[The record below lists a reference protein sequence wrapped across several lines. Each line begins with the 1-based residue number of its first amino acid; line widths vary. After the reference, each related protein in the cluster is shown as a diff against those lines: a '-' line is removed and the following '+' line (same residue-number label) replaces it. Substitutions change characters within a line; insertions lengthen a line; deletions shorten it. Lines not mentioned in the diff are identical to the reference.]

1 MTLKDI
7 YTIAGYPGLF
17 KYVAQGRNGIIVEG
31 IEDKKRMNAFATMKV
46 SSLGDI
52 SVFTQ
57 TGDIPLIDILKR
69 IREKENSNP
78 GPETKDPKVLQVY
91 FESILPEY
99 DKERVHQSDIK
110 KIISWYNLLQKNN
123 LLGVLDEEEKA
134 DSPEEK
140 EEGKTKENTGEKEQS

>member
-110 KIISWYNLLQKNN
+110 KIVSWYNLLQKNN

-134 DSPEEK
+134 DVTEEK
-140 EEGKTKENTGEKEQS
+140 EEKKTTEGQEKEEKS

>member
-17 KYVAQGRNGIIVEG
+17 KYVAQARNGIIVEG
-31 IEDKKRMNAFATMKV
+31 IEDKKRMIAFATMKV

-69 IREKENSNP
+69 IREKENNNA

-110 KIISWYNLLQKNN
+110 KIVSWYNLLQKNS
-123 LLGVLDEEEKA
+123 LLEVLDEEEKVNL
-134 DSPEEK
+134 PEEN
-140 EEGKTKENTGEKEQS
+140 EEQNATKDQEEEEKF

>member
-1 MTLKDI
+1 MTLKNI

-78 GPETKDPKVLQVY
+78 GPETKDQKVLQVY

-110 KIISWYNLLQKNN
+110 KIISWYNLLQKNK

-134 DSPEEK
+134 DVSEEK
-140 EEGKTKENTGEKEQS
+140 EEKKTTEDQGKEEKS

>member
-7 YTIAGYPGLF
+7 YTISGYPGLF

-57 TGDIPLIDILKR
+57 TGEIPLADILKR

-91 FESILPEY
+91 FESVLPEY

-110 KIISWYNLLQKNN
+110 KIIAWYNLLQKNN
-123 LLGVLDEEEKA
+123 MLNLLDEEEKTEPA
-134 DSPEEK
+134 DEKKESTDTGEEK
-140 EEGKTKENTGEKEQS
+140 PTE

>member
-57 TGDIPLIDILKR
+57 TGDIPLLDILKR

-110 KIISWYNLLQKNN
+110 KIVSWYNLLQKNN
-123 LLGVLDEEEKA
+123 LLAVLDEEEKV
-134 DSPEEK
+134 DMPEEK
-140 EEGKTKENTGEKEQS
+140 EEKKATEDKGEEEKS

>member
-123 LLGVLDEEEKA
+123 LLGVLDEEEKT
-134 DSPEEK
+134 DVTEEK
-140 EEGKTKENTGEKEQS
+140 EEKKTTEGQGKEEKS

>member
-57 TGDIPLIDILKR
+57 TGDIPLLDILKR
-69 IREKENSNP
+69 IREKESSNP

-110 KIISWYNLLQKNN
+110 KIVTWYNLLQKNN
-123 LLGVLDEEEKA
+123 LLAVLDEEEKV
-134 DSPEEK
+134 DMPEEK
-140 EEGKTKENTGEKEQS
+140 EEKKATEDKGEEGKS

>member
-1 MTLKDI
+1 MI
-7 YTIAGYPGLF
+7 
-17 KYVAQGRNGIIVEG
+17 
-31 IEDKKRMNAFATMKV
+31 AFATMKV

-69 IREKENSNP
+69 IREKENNNA

-110 KIISWYNLLQKNN
+110 KIVTWYNLLQKNS
-123 LLGVLDEEEKA
+123 LLEVLDEEEKVNL
-134 DSPEEK
+134 PEEN
-140 EEGKTKENTGEKEQS
+140 EEQNATKDQEEEEKF

>member
-110 KIISWYNLLQKNN
+110 KIVSWYNLLQKNN
-123 LLGVLDEEEKA
+123 LLGVLDEEEKT
-134 DSPEEK
+134 DVTEEK
-140 EEGKTKENTGEKEQS
+140 EEKKTTEGQGKEEKS

>member
-31 IEDKKRMNAFATMKV
+31 IEDKKRMNAFATMKI

-110 KIISWYNLLQKNN
+110 KIVSWYNLLQKNN
-123 LLGVLDEEEKA
+123 LLGVLDEEEKT
-134 DSPEEK
+134 DVTEEK
-140 EEGKTKENTGEKEQS
+140 EEKKTTEDQGKEEKS

>member
-57 TGDIPLIDILKR
+57 TGDIPLLDILKR

-110 KIISWYNLLQKNN
+110 KIVSWYNLLQKNN
-123 LLGVLDEEEKA
+123 LLAVLDEEEKV
-134 DSPEEK
+134 DMPEEK
-140 EEGKTKENTGEKEQS
+140 EEKKATEDKGEEGKS

>member
-7 YTIAGYPGLF
+7 YTIAGYSGLF

-110 KIISWYNLLQKNN
+110 KIVSWYNLLQKNN
-123 LLGVLDEEEKA
+123 LLGVLDEEEKT
-134 DSPEEK
+134 DVTEEK
-140 EEGKTKENTGEKEQS
+140 EEKKTTEDQGKEEKS

>member
-17 KYVAQGRNGIIVEG
+17 TYVAQGRNGIIVEG

-57 TGDIPLIDILKR
+57 TGEIPLIDILKR
-69 IREKENSNP
+69 IREKENANP
-78 GPETKDPKVLQVY
+78 GPESKDPKVLQVY
-91 FESILPEY
+91 FESVLPEY
-99 DKERVHQSDIK
+99 DKERVHLSDIK
-110 KIISWYNLLQKNN
+110 KIVSWYNILQKNN
-123 LLGVLDEEEKA
+123 LLSVLDEEEKV
-134 DSPEEK
+134 DVPEEK
-140 EEGKTKENTGEKEQS
+140 EDGKGEEDPTKEEKS